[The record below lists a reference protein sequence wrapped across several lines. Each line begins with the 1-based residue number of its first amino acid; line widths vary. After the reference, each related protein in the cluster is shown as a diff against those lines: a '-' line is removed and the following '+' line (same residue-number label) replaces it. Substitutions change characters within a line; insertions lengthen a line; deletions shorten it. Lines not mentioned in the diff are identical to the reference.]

1 MQNQFGKEWNT
12 MKIEHIF
19 YITKNKRIEEFLYM
33 INIEEFKKIRTQN
46 YMIVLDTNIFLEL
59 YRQPANISLDIIQA
73 LKQVR
78 DHLFIPRQV
87 YDEYIKN
94 YQTVCGSEKKKYQKV
109 SKELSESIRKLQED
123 IHTKMN
129 EYRKHNYTDISK
141 LQNDLNE
148 KIANIQ
154 DIIKIF
160 EAGHQE
166 EKKISMDFLDHDKV
180 KEFLD
185 FLLKKGRVEDSLTYS
200 EKLEIFKEGQ
210 LRFELLLPP
219 GYMDDQKEGIDKYGD
234 LLVWKS
240 IIRVAK
246 KTNSNIIFVCN
257 DLKEDW
263 WHKKGEIPMDLREEL
278 LEEFKEQNPFLDVHF
293 LTLDKFFSYLSEELQ
308 IGNSKSALQLSAVE
322 DARNLLEKYNK
333 KIRKKVLNFLKTID
347 FEKENGE
354 SVKFCGEK
362 VYWNIENVSV
372 EKEEKIITYYINLGI
387 SMLIDLISDKEDEDS
402 NFLGEQVLD
411 ITGEIVLTKEEY
423 STVTNIEKLDL
434 AMNDTRQI
442 EPEIW
447 NAIKNENMSAKQLI
461 KENDGL
467 EQQKNTLK
475 LFINGDLGTIYTIKN
490 KDNSERLIA
499 YNKFL
504 LEFLKEKE
512 EEQDDK

>member
-333 KIRKKVLNFLKTID
+333 KIRKK
-347 FEKENGE
+347 
-354 SVKFCGEK
+354 
-362 VYWNIENVSV
+362 
-372 EKEEKIITYYINLGI
+372 
-387 SMLIDLISDKEDEDS
+387 
-402 NFLGEQVLD
+402 
-411 ITGEIVLTKEEY
+411 
-423 STVTNIEKLDL
+423 
-434 AMNDTRQI
+434 
-442 EPEIW
+442 
-447 NAIKNENMSAKQLI
+447 
-461 KENDGL
+461 
-467 EQQKNTLK
+467 
-475 LFINGDLGTIYTIKN
+475 IYCT
-490 KDNSERLIA
+490 A
-499 YNKFL
+499 
-504 LEFLKEKE
+504 
-512 EEQDDK
+512 

>member
-1 MQNQFGKEWNT
+1 
-12 MKIEHIF
+12 
-19 YITKNKRIEEFLYM
+19 M
-33 INIEEFKKIRTQN
+33 INIEDFKNIRTQS

-73 LKQVR
+73 LKQIR

-94 YQTVCGSEKKKYQKV
+94 YQAVCGSEKKKYQKV

-160 EAGHQE
+160 EDGHQE

-180 KEFLD
+180 KEFFD
-185 FLLKKGRVEDSLTYS
+185 FLLKKGRVEDPLTYS

-210 LRFELLLPP
+210 TRFDLLLPP
-219 GYMDDQKEGIDKYGD
+219 GYMDNQKEGTDKYGD

-240 IIRVAK
+240 IIKIAK
-246 KTNSNIIFVCN
+246 KTNSNVIFVCN

-263 WHKKGEIPMDLREEL
+263 WNKKGETPIDLREEL
-278 LEEFKEQNPFLDVHF
+278 LDEFKEQNPFLDIHF

-322 DARNLLEKYNK
+322 DAGDLIDKYNK
-333 KIRKKVLNFLKTID
+333 KIRKKVVNYLKTID
-347 FEKENGE
+347 FEKEKGE
-354 SVKFCGEK
+354 SVEFGEEK

-372 EKEEKIITYYINLGI
+372 EKEEKMITYYIDLDI
-387 SMLIDLISDKEDEDS
+387 SILADLVSEKEDS
-402 NFLGEQVLD
+402 NFSGKQVLD
-411 ITGEIVLTKEEY
+411 IAGEIVITKEEY

-434 AMNDTRQI
+434 AINDTRRV

-467 EQQKNTLK
+467 EQQKDTLK
-475 LFINGDLGTIYTIKN
+475 LFINGDLGTVYTIKY
-490 KDNSERLIA
+490 KDNKNINNNYERLVA
-499 YNKFL
+499 YNKL

-512 EEQDDK
+512 EKKDDK